1 MSNEPN
7 IIAGHDAEIEKQ
19 EFRKDWIGKISYWI
33 FHHRRW
39 LLVLFILVSLQTRPV
54 QQLDQGTIPQRRR
67 RRGALE
73 IEDTPY
79 LASREYRLSAV
90 GFLIV
95 ERRAGRPWVRLGA
108 RKTP

>member
-1 MSNEPN
+1 MLRASKWVAAVAQDEL
-7 IIAGHDAEIEKQ
+7 GD
-19 EFRKDWIGKISYWI
+19 RK
-33 FHHRRW
+33 RRE
-39 LLVLFILVSLQTRPV
+39 LLGLQTRPV

-79 LASREYRLSAV
+79 LASREYRLRAV
-90 GFLIV
+90 VFLIV